1 MPLQNLFPHINNLHK
16 TSNGVQVDF
25 ERLMKEE
32 DKVLPIL
39 H

>member
-1 MPLQNLFPHINNLHK
+1 MPLQNSFQQPSNLHK
-16 TSNGVQVDF
+16 TSNGVQVDI

-32 DKVLPIL
+32 DEVFLIL

>member
-1 MPLQNLFPHINNLHK
+1 MPLQNLFPHPSNLHK
-16 TSNGVQVDF
+16 TSNGVQADC

-32 DKVLPIL
+32 DKVLLIL